1 MADRPTF
8 YIDRCLGKSVAA
20 ALRAAGADVR
30 VHDDHFAQDARDED
44 WIPTWRPGGG

>member
-8 YIDRCLGKSVAA
+8 YVDRCLGKAVAR

-30 VHDDHFAQDARDED
+30 VHDDFFAQHYLAAA
-44 WIPTWRPGGG
+44 